1 LAERRVEIIEDPM
14 IRELKETVK
23 NIRETSIK
31 NLEKLLQRVGESFE
45 DNDIEFYIAE
55 TGEEANN
62 IIYDIV
68 KDEKT
73 IAKSK
78 SNTLTEINLV
88 KFLEKKGLEV
98 IETDLGDRII
108 QLTNDKPIHPTAPA
122 LHFNMEEIADTI
134 NEKLKVKV
142 DANPEDIMNTI
153 KSDVLRKL
161 EDVNVG
167 ITGANAV
174 AAYDGSIV
182 MVHNEGN
189 IGLLSLKDTHIVVF
203 GIDKLV
209 STLED
214 AISVAKL
221 ETVYA
226 TGSRVPS
233 YIGVVS
239 GPSKTADI
247 QKILLKNMYG
257 ASRVVAIALD
267 NGRRKAPPEC
277 LWCIGCGTCIT
288 SCPIYNVVGYDFGY
302 KGYLGGRGVAFTN
315 FIEGERA
322 SFDAGIYMCT
332 LCSRCTTKCPL
343 EIPIA
348 DIIEEVRCKVQR
360 AGYKLDAHENI
371 KRNIKETGTP
381 FR

>member
-1 LAERRVEIIEDPM
+1 IIEDPM

-189 IGLLSLKDTHIVVF
+189 IGL
-203 GIDKLV
+203 
-209 STLED
+209 
-214 AISVAKL
+214 
-221 ETVYA
+221 
-226 TGSRVPS
+226 
-233 YIGVVS
+233 
-239 GPSKTADI
+239 
-247 QKILLKNMYG
+247 
-257 ASRVVAIALD
+257 
-267 NGRRKAPPEC
+267 
-277 LWCIGCGTCIT
+277 
-288 SCPIYNVVGYDFGY
+288 
-302 KGYLGGRGVAFTN
+302 
-315 FIEGERA
+315 
-322 SFDAGIYMCT
+322 
-332 LCSRCTTKCPL
+332 
-343 EIPIA
+343 
-348 DIIEEVRCKVQR
+348 
-360 AGYKLDAHENI
+360 
-371 KRNIKETGTP
+371 
-381 FR
+381 